1 MPTRS
6 IEMNTFRILKDS
18 NAIRIFDVFGVWEGP
33 PRFSVFLEWGC
44 HDFIRMEFCTFLLNK
59 LPKYQASRIAL
70 EVSLLDSSIFR
81 TWLFFVV
88 SLPFTRQLNNV
99 HWPLLGAAT
108 CCCGRWKIAGS
119 LEYRDQMS
127 AVLQL
132 QRCRGWLCHSV
143 VFKQNKL
150 LSLDFNSSFQ
160 TCSHENYLLPSWP
173 FVFRCRVNSKLRTKT
188 MRRSSM

>member
-6 IEMNTFRILKDS
+6 IEMNTSRILKDS
-18 NAIRIFDVFGVWEGP
+18 MQFESLMSLGFGRDRHVFQ
-33 PRFSVFLEWGC
+33 FFLEWGC
-44 HDFIRMEFCTFLLNK
+44 HDFIRMEFCTF
-59 LPKYQASRIAL
+59 PKYQASRIAL

-160 TCSHENYLLPSWP
+160 TCSHENYLAHLGPL
-173 FVFRCRVNSKLRTKT
+173 F
-188 MRRSSM
+188 